1 MVDNHVLSV
10 REDLE
15 AEHGLSMYIDK
26 PGGASTGVKFLQKRT
41 KWRDG
46 FGWKKADEACGQGIK

>member
-1 MVDNHVLSV
+1 MLDNHVLSA

-41 KWRDG
+41 K
-46 FGWKKADEACGQGIK
+46 